1 MILSLVGKPQAR
13 ETWTLRILETIC
25 LIWIPRIRTLY
36 SGHSSWKSA
45 LGESRSLGPALG
57 EHKTWVGT
65 WWTGQRNESRV
76 PRREGSFT
84 TDWLCELHQPLF
96 YPGSSFFVR
105 RDYTLHKQYHWVLQT
120 VNENTACVCVCMRVR
135 VYQHFMFIHTS
146 TWLLFSALCAE
157 VETLILE
164 AHLAH
169 GYVLSKH
176 HLSGPEHCLAGSTLA
191 VFFWPFKEK

>member
-1 MILSLVGKPQAR
+1 MILCLVGKPQAR
-13 ETWTLRILETIC
+13 ETWTLWILETIC

-36 SGHSSWKSA
+36 SGHNSWKSA
-45 LGESRSLGPALG
+45 LGESSTGRAQDLSGD
-57 EHKTWVGT
+57 T
-65 WWTGQRNESRV
+65 WWAGQRNESRV

-105 RDYTLHKQYHWVLQT
+105 RDYVLYT
-120 VNENTACVCVCMRVR
+120 NNIRISLSFIDSKWKYCMCMCACVRACAC

-191 VFFWPFKEK
+191 VFF